1 MKRLKIAVIGA
12 GFIGKQHV
20 EAIRRVPGTE
30 VTALADIN
38 EKMGEEMAQNLAIP
52 AFYTNYEEM
61 LAKEKPDA
69 VHICTPSSLHYT
81 MSRDVLAAGI
91 PVFCEKPLTLKA
103 EEAERLTA
111 MAENAGIVTGVNFNY
126 RNHVMVHEIKEQIR
140 QGGIGEPV
148 MVYGEY
154 LQDWLL
160 YETDYNWRMNPAAGG
175 ESRAIA
181 DIGSHCFDLAQ
192 YVLGKNITAVYAKLI
207 RVYPFRK
214 KPTGGTQT
222 FEKAAGGAYE
232 TVPVE
237 NEDAAYIMAEFDGG
251 IQGLFY
257 VSQVCAGAKN
267 GLKICVSGKEK
278 SLTWEQER
286 PDHLRIGNRDG
297 GNEDCYAGAGYL
309 TDYAKAFAQLPEG
322 HPAAWT
328 DALTNGINDFY
339 GKIRNPGRQAVS
351 ADFLTGARIMNIIE
365 ACLQSDREQ
374 RWVKIM

>member
-1 MKRLKIAVIGA
+1 
-12 GFIGKQHV
+12 
-20 EAIRRVPGTE
+20 
-30 VTALADIN
+30 
-38 EKMGEEMAQNLAIP
+38 
-52 AFYTNYEEM
+52 
-61 LAKEKPDA
+61 
-69 VHICTPSSLHYT
+69 
-81 MSRDVLAAGI
+81 
-91 PVFCEKPLTLKA
+91 
-103 EEAERLTA
+103 
-111 MAENAGIVTGVNFNY
+111 
-126 RNHVMVHEIKEQIR
+126 
-140 QGGIGEPV
+140 
-148 MVYGEY
+148 
-154 LQDWLL
+154 
-160 YETDYNWRMNPAAGG
+160 MNPAAGG

-192 YVLGKNITAVYAKLI
+192 YVLGKDITAVYAKRI

-222 FEKAAGGAYE
+222 FEKAAGGVYE

-309 TDYAKAFAQLPEG
+309 TDYAKAFAQLPDGRPHKRNQRFLRKNQESRPSG
-322 HPAAWT
+322 SIRRLFNRHPHHEYYRSMPPKRSRT
-328 DALTNGINDFY
+328 KMG
-339 GKIRNPGRQAVS
+339 
-351 ADFLTGARIMNIIE
+351 
-365 ACLQSDREQ
+365 
-374 RWVKIM
+374 